1 MLVRWTD
8 HAWFEANRRGIGVAE
23 VEATLQSPGQILI
36 LRPGRAVWQSVLPS
50 GRLLRVFVDIDR
62 IPCEIVTVY
71 CTSKVAKY
79 WRT

>member
-1 MLVRWTD
+1 MLVRSTD